1 MPIAKSRVPT
11 WRTAEFARHAGVTVR
26 ALRHYDRLGLLKPRR
41 TAAGYRIYAEGDLA
55 TLEQIVA
62 LKFIGIPLRQIAAV
76 RRNTRGPLADVLQR
90 QRRTLEAKRRLLS
103 MAIDLVTEAE
113 RRLRT
118 GKPSEA
124 SIYRRIIEVI
134 EMQNSSEEWLN
145 QYKDLLEQKRVRLL
159 SLSQGE
165 RDQMR
170 QQWLDLFAEVRT
182 ALDDDPTGPRGHA
195 LAARC
200 LELGGRMSD
209 ATDEMLAT
217 HFKGRP
223 ETLDVVEEIS
233 KDLSDAQLAAVK
245 RTLQP
250 FSDPLV
256 RDWLR
261 KALAASR
268 S

>member
-1 MPIAKSRVPT
+1 MAKSGVPT

-41 TAAGYRIYAEGDLA
+41 TAAGYRIYTEADLEI
-55 TLEQIVA
+55 LEQIVA

-76 RRNTRGPLADVLQR
+76 QRNTRGPLADVLQR

-103 MAIDLVTEAE
+103 IAIDLVAEAE
-113 RRLRT
+113 RLLRA
-118 GKPSEA
+118 GSPSGA

-134 EMQNSSEEWLN
+134 EMQHNSEEWVN
-145 QYKDLLEQKRVRLL
+145 RYKDLVEKKRVRLL
-159 SLSQGE
+159 SMSQGE

-170 QQWLDLFAEVRT
+170 QKWLDLFAEVRG
-182 ALDDDPTGPRGHA
+182 ALDDDPTGPRGQA
-195 LAARC
+195 LASRW
-200 LELGGRMSD
+200 LELGKQMSD
-209 ATDEMLAT
+209 ATDEVLAN
-217 HFKGRP
+217 HFRDKP
-223 ETLDVVEEIS
+223 ETLDAVEEIS
-233 KDLSDAQLAAVK
+233 KGLSDGQLASIK
-245 RTLQP
+245 RALEP
-250 FSDPLV
+250 FSDPRG